1 MSQAN
6 ASDPDRAA
14 VVRASLPELE
24 LISDPALR
32 EKVVEAFV
40 LGWQLGG
47 WERWEEA
54 AFWLSWVRKEETGIE
69 FVRSTARMVLAV
81 AAVMEAV
88 SGATIQRDYLLAGAL
103 LRDVGK
109 FLEKAPRGQGKLA
122 SHLLRHPFTGV
133 HIALTVGLPLEVAHI
148 IATSGPEGM
157 FAHRSP
163 EATIVA
169 HVELLA
175 ADPIVRRELNLTV
188 DQFVPTLTLLH
199 TPVWEHLQ
207 QSWGEWLGPRD
218 G

>member
-1 MSQAN
+1 MSQTN
-6 ASDPDRAA
+6 AGDPDRAA

-40 LGWQLGG
+40 LGWHLGG

-54 AFWLSWVRKEETGIE
+54 TFWLSWVRKEETGIE

-81 AAVMEAV
+81 AAVMEEV

-109 FLEKAPRGQGKLA
+109 FLEKAPRGQGKLS